1 MVPKREIHESQFPT
15 RSPYKPRAFC
25 PRPPSPGEFPKGKFG
40 RERGEQDG
48 QERIQERNSAT
59 PGAYKRRGGGRGGG
73 GGSREDVCETPR
85 LATGPRYNVS
95 MCGRVGRFAAGPASV
110 PSSAWFVTRCTE
122 NAIWV
127 FGLWPFKILIAKRGT
142 GTQSG
147 FGVDLVATQ
156 VWVRTQN
163 FWVACRKCMKTH
175 MIRNPNFGFGT
186 QTCVWR
192 RPCRKSG
199 RRPGL
204 VKSRGRGRR
213 GVKRGFKRGILRH
226 PELINAE
233 GEGGHVRGGA
243 GGRGQEGSREDSREE
258 FCDTR
263 SL

>member
-1 MVPKREIHESQFPT
+1 M
-15 RSPYKPRAFC
+15 
-25 PRPPSPGEFPKGKFG
+25 
-40 RERGEQDG
+40 
-48 QERIQERNSAT
+48 
-59 PGAYKRRGGGRGGG
+59 
-73 GGSREDVCETPR
+73 
-85 LATGPRYNVS
+85 ATGPRYNVS
-95 MCGRVGRFAAGPASV
+95 LCGRVGRFAAGLASV

-186 QTCVWR
+186 QKWVWRRPCRKSGWVRTQNFWVACRKCMKTHMIRNPNFGFGTQKWVWR

-213 GVKRGFKRGILRH
+213 WG
-226 PELINAE
+226 
-233 GEGGHVRGGA
+233 
-243 GGRGQEGSREDSREE
+243 REDSREE